1 MSQAQP
7 PQSHQQGPVIQQVPL
22 QTVGIEERL
31 QCLANGV
38 NSLTTSG
45 LLQPSPAPLQLNLHE
60 VKMDSEPT
68 LLQVQHIPYPLQH
81 QVCIGTMTIKGH
93 VCLMEHPPQLQ
104 VHLWNYT

>member
-38 NSLTTSG
+38 DSLTTSG

-60 VKMDSEPT
+60 VKMYSEPT
-68 LLQVQHIPYPLQH
+68 HFSTRYV
-81 QVCIGTMTIKGH
+81 
-93 VCLMEHPPQLQ
+93 
-104 VHLWNYT
+104 